1 MPSAPGS
8 RRERLL
14 GVLSTSP
21 APVTGSALAS
31 SLGVS
36 RQAIVN
42 DVAILRASGHDI
54 IGSTQGYRMDGVPGG
69 VTALIRC
76 HHGPERG
83 REEFEVLLDRG
94 VSVLDVGVNHSVFGE
109 VRATVIIESRADIDR
124 HADAIRKA
132 GEAPLSI
139 ITRGIH
145 SHRVRAPSEDAL
157 EAARRDLAE
166 RGILLDD

>member
-1 MPSAPGS
+1 MLGAAAV
-8 RRERLL
+8 RREELLERLTRSKAAL
-14 GVLSTSP
+14 
-21 APVTGSALAS
+21 TGSELAS
-31 SLGVS
+31 ALGVS

-42 DVAILRASGHDI
+42 DIAILRAAGHGI
-54 IGSTQGYRMDGVPGG
+54 IGSTQGYRMDGAVGG

-83 REEFEVLLDRG
+83 REEFEILLDRG
-94 VSVLDVGVNHSVFGE
+94 VSVLDVGVQHSVLGE
-109 VRATVIIESRADIDR
+109 IRANVVVESRADIDR
-124 HADAIRKA
+124 HAEAIRKS

-145 SHRVRAPSEDAL
+145 THRVRAPSEEAL
-157 EAARRDLAE
+157 EAARRELTE